1 MNSLRMVSKAAIGR
15 LKEGEE
21 EKRKRY
27 TALCVTA
34 VKVED
39 AVLRG
44 LDNQKDLVLQQVLCT
59 QAWPG
64 QYSWFEVK
72 NFINPV
78 IFSFALV
85 Q

>member
-1 MNSLRMVSKAAIGR
+1 MTIFVRPARPEPLFQVRVNSLRMVSKAAIGR

-44 LDNQKDLVLQQVLCT
+44 LDNHRDLVLQQVTCT
-59 QAWPG
+59 RRGWMLR
-64 QYSWFEVK
+64 FR
-72 NFINPV
+72 
-78 IFSFALV
+78 
-85 Q
+85 

>member
-1 MNSLRMVSKAAIGR
+1 MVSKAAIGR

-72 NFINPV
+72 LGNFINPV